1 MKSTIHSFKY
11 QLLILVFAA
20 FTASGVSA
28 QESLF
33 EFVGP
38 PDSVSLPE
46 HAVAGQ
52 NVRINRRALQSP
64 SILIELFGESF
75 IAERIRIDRPKEGQT
90 VWVGHLQGNES
101 DTVILT
107 LKGNTASGFIQYGQE
122 TYRIGASSA

>member
-1 MKSTIHSFKY
+1 MKSTNHSFKY

-20 FTASGVSA
+20 FMASGVSA

-46 HAVAGQ
+46 HAIAGQ

-64 SILIELFGESF
+64 SIRIELFGESF
-75 IAERIRIDRPKEGQT
+75 IAERVRVDRQKAVKPFG
-90 VWVGHLQGNES
+90 S
-101 DTVILT
+101 DTCR
-107 LKGNTASGFIQYGQE
+107 E
-122 TYRIGASSA
+122 TRVTPSF